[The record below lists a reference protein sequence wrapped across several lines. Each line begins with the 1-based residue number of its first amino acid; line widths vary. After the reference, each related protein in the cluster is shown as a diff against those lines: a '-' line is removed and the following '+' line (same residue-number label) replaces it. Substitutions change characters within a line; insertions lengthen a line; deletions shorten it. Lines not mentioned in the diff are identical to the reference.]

1 VHQRWRQIVLT
12 SPLALNIRL
21 YCTYGTPVWKT
32 LDCWPALPIIVQYG
46 GAPHLRPPPPK
57 DDDNIIT
64 ALKQSDR
71 VSSISLTITS
81 SLLKKLSVISEP
93 FSKLEE
99 LTLMSSL
106 MSQDTMEVTI
116 PSTFQ
121 CGPRLR
127 SLHITSIAFPSFP
140 HLLLPSQVLVD
151 LRLHEIP
158 SNEYFSPQAFAN
170 ALSGMTQLQSL
181 SLSFPRRRS
190 YLDFPPSP
198 GERIS
203 LPALTSLK
211 YRGTSKYLDT
221 LAAGIDAPTLGD
233 IDITLFNQPALDAS
247 RLGQFIGRTE
257 IPTSLTRAE
266 IQTSAHAISM
276 FFIVTGSGSGTS
288 TPLQLHISCQEL
300 DSQLSCMAQVCN
312 QFSPFLFRV
321 YYLGLKT
328 TQSLSEQGDMAREQW
343 LQLVRP
349 FNCAREFRVAGE
361 LTNDILRALSPAD
374 GDYTTV
380 LPALRYL
387 FVENPMAVNE
397 PSWGALL
404 LFVTSRS
411 RSGRPVQV
419 NVPLSECH
427 ICHAMFR
434 RQNVLDR
441 HLKDEHGYRTL
452 CSYCDD
458 FECTP
463 GGHDLFREHLNS
475 KHREVWLKEA
485 SNFDHRFSHLSY
497 LGSVFKIH
505 SSLRAR

>member
-1 VHQRWRQIVLT
+1 VG
-12 SPLALNIRL
+12 LNLRL
-21 YCTYGTPVWKT
+21 HCTYGTPVWKS

-46 GAPHLRPPPPK
+46 GAPNLDPPAPE

-71 VSSISLTITS
+71 VSSISLTVTS
-81 SLLKKLSVISEP
+81 SLLKKLFVISEP
-93 FSKLEE
+93 FSELEE
-99 LTLMSSL
+99 LAL
-106 MSQDTMEVTI
+106 MSQDTMELTI
-116 PSTFQ
+116 PSTFRW
-121 CGPRLR
+121 GPRLR
-127 SLHITSIAFPSFP
+127 SLHTTGIAFPSLP

-151 LRLHEIP
+151 LQLHEIP
-158 SNEYFSPQAFAN
+158 SDEYFSPQAFAN

-190 YLDFPPSP
+190 YLDFPPPP

-221 LAAGIDAPTLGD
+221 LAAGIDAPTLED
-233 IDITLFNQPALDAS
+233 IHITLFNQPTMVAS

-257 IPTSLTRAE
+257 ILTSLTRAE
-266 IQTSAHAISM
+266 VQTSAHAISM
-276 FFIVTGSGSGTS
+276 FFIVTSSGTGTS

-312 QFSPFLFRV
+312 RFSPFLVRV
-321 YYLGLKT
+321 DFLGFKS
-328 TQSLSEQGDMAREQW
+328 TQSLSGQGDMARERW
-343 LQLVRP
+343 LELVRP
-349 FNCAREFRVAGE
+349 FTGARDFRVSGK
-361 LTNDILRALSPAD
+361 LTNDILRALSPTD

-387 FVENPMAVNE
+387 FVENPMTVNE
-397 PSWGALL
+397 SCGALL
-404 LFVTSRS
+404 LFITSRS
-411 RSGRPVQV
+411 RFRRPVQV

-434 RQNVLDR
+434 QQNVPDR
-441 HLKDEHGYRTL
+441 HLKDEHGYRTM

-475 KHREVWLKEA
+475 KHREVWLKGA